1 MNNPRMGQISR
12 TIGTEAIATTLKL
25 FTGERPIVEKYDDYT
40 DIKFTS
46 TQQEKIEGLLT
57 KWHSREPGEIRV
69 DVKSVLLPF
78 YLKKYGLLIGGIAA
92 GSLIT
97 GFLLSKVFSK

>member
-12 TIGTEAIATTLKL
+12 TIGTEAIATTLKI

-40 DIKFTS
+40 DIKFTT
-46 TQQEKIEGLLT
+46 TQQDKINDLLT
-57 KWHSREPGEIRV
+57 KWHSAEPGAIRV

-78 YLKKYGLLIGGIAA
+78 YVKKYGLYIGGAVV
-92 GSLIT
+92 GSAIL
-97 GFLLSKVFSK
+97 GFLLSKAIGK